1 MYSLDDL
8 IKAYQAYAQGMG
20 DQQKAPGAQQQAD
33 AAGSLLAGQK
43 PGPAGQTGGSNA
55 FTPQGFWSQPNAQG
69 GTTLGSLFGGSGAG
83 AGGAAASG
91 AADGAGAAA
100 GGEAAGALGV

>member
-8 IKAYQAYAQGMG
+8 IQAYQAYAKNMG
-20 DQQKAPGAQQQAD
+20 DQQKAPGAQAQSD
-33 AAGSLLAGQK
+33 AAGSLLASQK
-43 PGPAGQTGGSNA
+43 PPSQGQTGGSNS

-83 AGGAAASG
+83 GAAASG

>member
-43 PGPAGQTGGSNA
+43 PNAAGQTGGSNA

-69 GTTLGSLFGGSGAG
+69 GTTLGSLFGGAGSG
-83 AGGAAASG
+83 GGAASG